1 MSVRIYTGRHADRG
15 GSLPPWAP
23 YVPWA
28 LLALGITA
36 QILWVLTSDG
46 LRTALTIVSVLSF
59 FGASTSH
66 ALQSRRLMWTVQFLG
81 ISLGLSYLVELL
93 GVTTQFPFGSY
104 TYSGALGPALFGVPL
119 LIPLAWAGMAYPCL
133 LAAQRLAADPLTTTL
148 IGGVLFAAW
157 DLFLDPQMVSEGYWT
172 WSNIG
177 WYLPGIEGIPLQN
190 FLGWLLTAFLLIW
203 LLDRL
208 PRRVSKDG
216 APAAMLS
223 WIYLSNVLAALVFF
237 DRVGVALWG
246 GIIMGAIIIPWWW
259 RSWSQPQW

>member
-28 LLALGITA
+28 FLALGITA

-46 LRTALTIVSVLSF
+46 VRTAMTIISVLAF
-59 FGASTSH
+59 FGATTSH
-66 ALQSRRLMWTVQFLG
+66 ALQSRRLIWTAQFLG
-81 ISLGLSYLVELL
+81 ISIGLSYLVELL
-93 GVTTQFPFGSY
+93 GVKSQFPFGEYSY
-104 TYSGALGPALFGVPL
+104 GSSLGPALLGVPL
-119 LIPLAWAGMAYPCL
+119 LIPLAWAAMAYPCL

-157 DLFLDPQMVSEGYWT
+157 DLFLDPQMVGEGYWR
-172 WSNIG
+172 WSSIG
-177 WYLPGIEGIPLQN
+177 WYLPGIDGIPLQN

-216 APAAMLS
+216 APATMLS
-223 WIYLSNVLAALVFF
+223 WIYVSNVLAALVFF

-246 GIIMGAIIIPWWW
+246 GIAKGAIIIPWWW